1 MKLPPIPKPKP
12 TGKYDLF
19 GEPTFKDNPKA
30 MQEYGILCAQAA
42 LIEAG
47 KVGYRIGL
55 EMQQKYQHAM
65 SNNMIDPFIHDDMR
79 DAVLRIEVKP

>member
-1 MKLPPIPKPKP
+1 MKLPKLPY
-12 TGKYDLF
+12 TDSS
-19 GEPTFKDNPKA
+19 GEYYEEHMTK
-30 MQEYGILCAQAA
+30 YGIACAKAA

-65 SNNMIDPFIHDDMR
+65 SNNQIDPFIHDDMR